1 MVHPCERHNVTKIFY
16 MNSVN
21 SIRKKQ
27 ASRQEWVRESRFG
40 QWFQTT
46 DIWYDYVL
54 SEAIFDFTQLLGH
67 SISETRQLLDI
78 GCHQGLAFQL
88 LEEHFQP
95 KTIIGVDIDQ
105 EQVTLALKA
114 AARCHCHV
122 KCKQGTVYNLELP
135 DNSIDLIFCHQL
147 LHHLSD
153 QTSGLD
159 ELYRVLVPGGV
170 LLLGE
175 SCRSFL
181 DLFWV
186 RLFFRHPK
194 QIQKT
199 AQEFFELVKLRGFH
213 VGDGDIK
220 ASNPWWG
227 QKDLGVTEKIGL
239 PQKPQEPTEV
249 LMVARKPF

>member
-1 MVHPCERHNVTKIFY
+1 
-16 MNSVN
+16 MNSMDLMP
-21 SIRKKQ
+21 KKQ
-27 ASRQEWVRESRFG
+27 APEQEWVRESRFG

-46 DIWYDYVL
+46 DIWFEYVL
-54 SEAIFDFTQLLGH
+54 SEAILDFKQLLGN
-67 SISETRQLLDI
+67 SIAETRQLLDI

-95 KTIIGVDIDQ
+95 KTIIGVDIDR
-105 EQVTLALKA
+105 EQISLALEA
-114 AARCHCHV
+114 ATRCQCHV
-122 KCKQGTVYNLELP
+122 KCEQGTVYNLDLP
-135 DNSIDLIFCHQL
+135 NNSIDLIFCHQL

-170 LLLGE
+170 LLIGE

-181 DLFWV
+181 DLLWV

-199 AQEFFELVKLRGFH
+199 AHEFVELVKSCGFQIR
-213 VGDGDIK
+213 DEDIK
-220 ASNPWWG
+220 SSIPWWS

-239 PQKPQEPTEV
+239 PQKAQEPTEV
-249 LMVARKPF
+249 LMIGRKSF

>member
-1 MVHPCERHNVTKIFY
+1 
-16 MNSVN
+16 MNSMDLMP
-21 SIRKKQ
+21 KKQ
-27 ASRQEWVRESRFG
+27 ASEQEWVRESRFG

-46 DIWYDYVL
+46 DIWFEYVL
-54 SEAIFDFTQLLGH
+54 TEALIDFNQLLGN

-78 GCHQGLAFQL
+78 GCHQGVAFQL

-95 KTIIGVDIDQ
+95 KTIIGVDIDR
-105 EQVTLALKA
+105 EQIRLALEA
-114 AARCHCHV
+114 ATRCQCHV
-122 KCKQGTVYNLELP
+122 ICEQGTVYSLDLP

-181 DLFWV
+181 DLLWV

-199 AQEFFELVKLRGFH
+199 AHEFIELVKSRGFH
-213 VGDGDIK
+213 IGDEDIK
-220 ASNPWWG
+220 SSIPWWS
-227 QKDLGVTEKIGL
+227 QKDLGVTKKIGWR
-239 PQKPQEPTEV
+239 QKPQEPTEV

>member
-1 MVHPCERHNVTKIFY
+1 
-16 MNSVN
+16 MNNMDLIS
-21 SIRKKQ
+21 KQ
-27 ASRQEWVRESRFG
+27 QVSEQEWVRETRFG
-40 QWFQTT
+40 RWFLTT
-46 DIWYDYVL
+46 GIWYEYVL
-54 SEAIFDFTQLLGH
+54 SEAIFDLKQLLGN

-95 KTIIGVDIDQ
+95 KTIIGIDIDR
-105 EQVTLALKA
+105 EQINLALQAGKHC
-114 AARCHCHV
+114 RCQV
-122 KCKQGTVYNLELP
+122 KCEQGTVYNLDLP
-135 DNSIDLIFCHQL
+135 DNSIDVIFCHQL

-153 QTSGLD
+153 QTSALE

-170 LLLGE
+170 LLSGE

-181 DLFWV
+181 DLLWV

-199 AQEFFELVKLRGFH
+199 AHEFVELT
-213 VGDGDIK
+213 K
-220 ASNPWWG
+220 ASGFQIRDEDIRSSIPWWSR
-227 QKDLGVTEKIGL
+227 KDLGLSEKIGL

>member
-1 MVHPCERHNVTKIFY
+1 MD
-16 MNSVN
+16 
-21 SIRKKQ
+21 SIPKKQ
-27 ASRQEWVRESRFG
+27 VSEQEWVRESRFG

-54 SEAIFDFTQLLGH
+54 SEAIFDFKQLLGH

-95 KTIIGVDIDQ
+95 RTIIGVDIDR
-105 EQVTLALKA
+105 EQIRRALEA
-114 AARCHCHV
+114 GTRCRCQV
-122 KCKQGTVYNLELP
+122 KCERGTVYNLGLP
-135 DNSIDLIFCHQL
+135 DNSIDVIFCHQL

-153 QTSGLD
+153 QTSALE

-170 LLLGE
+170 LLSGE

-181 DLFWV
+181 DLLWV

-199 AQEFFELVKLRGFH
+199 AHEFVELIKVSGFQIR
-213 VGDGDIK
+213 DEDIK
-220 ASNPWWG
+220 FSIPWWSR
-227 QKDLGVTEKIGL
+227 KDLGVSEKIGL
-239 PQKPQEPTEV
+239 PQKLQEPTEV
-249 LMVARKPF
+249 LIVARKPF